1 MPLTFEQAKLQV
13 NPDPIWQPTR
23 DSPEYFEILTLMR
36 HSGVVFPS
44 AQHTT
49 RVRPPLTIRDVYRQ
63 GTFRAPIDNSKML
76 VKSRPISKKEFLSVP
91 CNKKA
96 FDEHLAKH
104 RLNNNK

>member
-23 DSPEYFEILTLMR
+23 DSKEYFEILTLMR
-36 HSGVVFPS
+36 HSGVVFPDGNPKPKV
-44 AQHTT
+44 A
-49 RVRPPLTIRDVYRQ
+49 LTVRDVMKD
-63 GTFRAPIDNSKML
+63 GVFRAPIDNTKIT
-76 VKSRPISKKEFLSVP
+76 VKNGPISKKEFLSVP

-96 FDEHLAKH
+96 FDEHMAKN